1 MAERQAGKMA
11 FLAAEQAVYPMRPRS
26 ALKAPLYR
34 FMMDIAECIDQ
45 LLHRAYASPISLFFR
60 QQYLALLEQQGF
72 ITIKGSMRVVEFL
85 KALTDYYTPSFL
97 SLLHCELNRT
107 KHIEAEWPAR
117 LPFARRPQHPLHHI
131 LVIRFLGVTIDA
143 FFHSPF
149 HPPRPFGDGPWP
161 CLNPVCEQYQTSCIA
176 GYSISAKSLKGR
188 PVGRFACPSC
198 GFIYSRVGP
207 DQVPEDAFRRDRISS
222 YGPVWQMKLREL
234 WFDPDV
240 STEYIARRLGVDFKM
255 VILQGKRLALPSRS
269 VTRKRSAKS
278 SIDRE
283 KRAENRK
290 EWLRL
295 IEMHVQEGITALI
308 RRSKGARTIYNWLN
322 KHDRKWLLLHRPPK
336 KMPQRTKEHIRA
348 AFHVMKETSNKSR
361 REERDVLTSQAF
373 QEVRETREA
382 FALRRVQWALQRYQE
397 ECTRP
402 TRKEFIARAKVKKA
416 LDIPS
421 VLDAIEAALTTLAR
435 K

>member
-1 MAERQAGKMA
+1 
-11 FLAAEQAVYPMRPRS
+11 
-26 ALKAPLYR
+26 
-34 FMMDIAECIDQ
+34 
-45 LLHRAYASPISLFFR
+45 
-60 QQYLALLEQQGF
+60 
-72 ITIKGSMRVVEFL
+72 
-85 KALTDYYTPSFL
+85 
-97 SLLHCELNRT
+97 
-107 KHIEAEWPAR
+107 
-117 LPFARRPQHPLHHI
+117 
-131 LVIRFLGVTIDA
+131 
-143 FFHSPF
+143 
-149 HPPRPFGDGPWP
+149 
-161 CLNPVCEQYQTSCIA
+161 
-176 GYSISAKSLKGR
+176 
-188 PVGRFACPSC
+188 
-198 GFIYSRVGP
+198 
-207 DQVPEDAFRRDRISS
+207 
-222 YGPVWQMKLREL
+222 
-234 WFDPDV
+234 V

-361 REERDVLTSQAF
+361 REERDVLTSQAIRLTAHQIKNAPGEPRKVTRVQLEKSAPSAGWLLSRPKDFPLTAQAF

-382 FALRRVQWALQRYQE
+382 FALRRVQWVLQRYQE
-397 ECTRP
+397 ESTRP
-402 TRKEFIARAKVKKA
+402 TRKELISRAKVKKA